1 MNNLPCGKCVNYD
14 PILGSGEKHIKKG
27 WCVKKSKYP
36 AHEGPGQSFPKD
48 AQRVEHGQLAEP
60 YIVREDQ
67 VVIPCPDAIVTTRDA
82 LKTKKDAQIKTDKT
96 GKRIL
101 S

>member
-1 MNNLPCGKCVNYD
+1 MNELPCGKCVNYD

-27 WCVKKSKYP
+27 WCAKRSKYP
-36 AHEGPGQSFPKD
+36 AQEGPGQTFPRD
-48 AQRVEHGQLAEP
+48 VQRVTPGQLAEP
-60 YIVREDQ
+60 FVVREDQ
-67 VVIPCPDAIVTTRDA
+67 IVGHCADARATSRDA
-82 LKTKKDAQIKTDKT
+82 VKAKKDAQTKTDKS